1 MNQTANLSRATL
13 LMLFTTAVED
23 KVKAI
28 DNDKLSTKV
37 KKRLCADIIARV
49 NATLHSNDKHILL
62 PDEFEIHYYQ
72 DALCGGFRWQRGVM
86 SGDFSFICGTKTFIR
101 QLCMKWIRDPDN
113 LAIIATS
120 TTLVKYLKEKPGF
133 KKAIQYVKPDKSHPK
148 FDAESC
154 PICLE
159 GWSDT
164 IRKRRGVC
172 GHLCCYSCINMVVAS
187 ANPCCPVCRSN
198 YKTNGTFQTKWVQMT
213 QLEMEYLR
221 INDIQIALA
230 ENDGYTD
237 RPALK
242 RLCNLTLFQ
251 NEYLDTHSHLSV
263 IENWRGDVEA
273 SNIENGVETY
283 FFPWTGYWQ
292 YD

>member
-1 MNQTANLSRATL
+1 
-13 LMLFTTAVED
+13 
-23 KVKAI
+23 
-28 DNDKLSTKV
+28 
-37 KKRLCADIIARV
+37 
-49 NATLHSNDKHILL
+49 
-62 PDEFEIHYYQ
+62 
-72 DALCGGFRWQRGVM
+72 
-86 SGDFSFICGTKTFIR
+86 
-101 QLCMKWIRDPDN
+101 
-113 LAIIATS
+113 
-120 TTLVKYLKEKPGF
+120 
-133 KKAIQYVKPDKSHPK
+133 
-148 FDAESC
+148 
-154 PICLE
+154 
-159 GWSDT
+159 
-164 IRKRRGVC
+164 
-172 GHLCCYSCINMVVAS
+172 
-187 ANPCCPVCRSN
+187 
-198 YKTNGTFQTKWVQMT
+198 MT